1 MASRTLTYGTELVYE
16 KETVYFA
23 WFNFRTGDYLCYR
36 KNGYFPDHFYLRR
49 EDFTIKKLKKTKFN
63 YREASEALL

>member
-1 MASRTLTYGTELVYE
+1 MASKLLTYGTELVYK
-16 KETVYFA
+16 KETVYLA

-49 EDFTIKKLKKTKFN
+49 ENFTIKKLKEKKFD
-63 YREASEALL
+63 YREADEALL